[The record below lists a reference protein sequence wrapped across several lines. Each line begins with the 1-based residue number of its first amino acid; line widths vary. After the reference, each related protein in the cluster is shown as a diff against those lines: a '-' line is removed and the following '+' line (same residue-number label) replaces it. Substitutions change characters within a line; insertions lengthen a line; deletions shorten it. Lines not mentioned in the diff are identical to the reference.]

1 MNNNSTIRSLARESL
16 SGNWLN
22 AILAYLI
29 FAGITSVVSS
39 IYGAVFLVM
48 GAFVFGLYLYFLTLI
63 RKKTGDFNLLFKA
76 FSFSGNNL
84 GLFGKTLGLYLLM
97 SLYVFLW
104 MLLLI
109 VPGIIAAYS
118 YRMAFYIIIDDSEI
132 GVSEALRK
140 SKEMMYGYKSKL
152 FCLDLSFI
160 GWWFLCILTL
170 DIGFLWLSPYM
181 LTSQTIFYEELRNEH
196 GLTPKNK
203 EEEIVDIEETDSKI
217 GGVVE

>member
-1 MNNNSTIRSLARESL
+1 MSNNSTIRSLARESL
-16 SGNWLN
+16 SGTWLN

-39 IYGAVFLVM
+39 IYGAVFLIM

-104 MLLLI
+104 TLLLI
-109 VPGIIAAYS
+109 IPGIITAYS
-118 YRMAFYIIIDDSEI
+118 YRMAFYILIDDPEI
-132 GVSEALRK
+132 GVSEALRQ
-140 SKEMMYGYKSKL
+140 SKKMMYGYKTKL

-160 GWWFLCILTL
+160 GWALLCIFSFGLG
-170 DIGFLWLSPYM
+170 ILWLAPYM
-181 LTSQTIFYEELRNEH
+181 LTSQTIFYEELRSEH
-196 GLTPKNK
+196 GHTSNTK
-203 EEEIVDIEETDSKI
+203 EEEIIEIEETDSKI